1 MSQKKE
7 QFGSRWGFVAAALG
21 MAIGTGNIWRF
32 PREAAQNGGGPFL
45 IAWTIAMLFWA
56 VPVLAAELVMGKK
69 TRLGTIGAFRDFV
82 GKKYTWMG
90 TWVGLVCVL
99 IMCYYSVVTGW
110 CMKYLSL
117 ALVGTFKSG
126 ITTQTT
132 QAIWDNF
139 TASPAQTILFHA
151 LAIGIAGFV
160 VVKGIKGG
168 IEKAC
173 KIMIPTL
180 FGLLVLA
187 AIRAITLPGAAAGLE
202 FLFSP
207 KWEVLKSSKVWVEA
221 FTQASWSTGAG
232 WGFMITYAVYMKE
245 KEDIAGNAMII
256 GVGDNIGALMAG
268 LVVLPSVF
276 ALSPSLEVANQTA
289 LTGGSGLTFVFL
301 AQLFGTM
308 PGGNLI
314 AVAFFGAMTLAA
326 MSSLF
331 PMIEVGVLNLMD
343 MGLNRRKATIATI
356 VFGFLAGIPSAYSMT
371 FFGNQD
377 NVTAY
382 ALWISGMLIVFG
394 IIKYGV
400 EKVRTEEINTPWTDF
415 NMGKWYTYCT
425 YIAPLVTAYLLYDTV
440 KAMLGEANRWQIFGT
455 DWSLGTVL
463 FQFGLYLVIGFS
475 TMNYLN
481 NKVGRSVLPDIK
493 EGGKTACQ

>member
-45 IAWTIAMLFWA
+45 IAWTVAMLFWA
-56 VPVLAAELVMGKK
+56 VPVLAAELVIGRK
-69 TRLGTIGAFRDFV
+69 TRLGTIGSFRDFV

-90 TWVGLVCVL
+90 TWVGLVCIL
-99 IMCYYSVVTGW
+99 IMCIYSVLTGW
-110 CMKYLSL
+110 CMKYTTL
-117 ALVGTFKSG
+117 ALMGTFKSG
-126 ITTQTT
+126 ITTETT

-139 TASPAQTILFHA
+139 TASPAQTLLFHA
-151 LAIGIAGFV
+151 LAIGLSGLIV
-160 VVKGIKGG
+160 IKGIKGG

-180 FGLLVLA
+180 FALLIVA

-202 FLFSP
+202 YLFSP
-207 KWEVLKSSKVWVEA
+207 KWEMLASSRVWVEA

-232 WGFMITYAVYMKE
+232 WGFMITYAVYMRAH
-245 KEDIAGNAMII
+245 EDVAGNALII

-268 LVVLPSVF
+268 LVVLPAIF
-276 ALSPSLEVANQTA
+276 ALSPSVEAATQTA
-289 LTGGSGLTFVFL
+289 LTGGSGLTFVYL

-308 PGGNLI
+308 PGGNII
-314 AVAFFGAMTLAA
+314 ALFFFAAMTLAA
-326 MSSLF
+326 MSSLL

-343 MGLNRRKATIATI
+343 MGLTRKTATIATI
-356 VFGFLAGIPSAYSMT
+356 TFGFLAGIPAAFSMT
-371 FFGNQD
+371 FFNNQD

-382 ALWISGMLIVFG
+382 GLWVSGLFIMFA

-400 EKVRTEEINTPWTDF
+400 EKVRKEEINTPWTDF
-415 NMGKWYTYCT
+415 DMGKWYTYCT
-425 YIAPLVTAYLLYDTV
+425 YLAPVVTAWLLFDTV
-440 KAMLGEANRWQIFGT
+440 KAMLGEQNRWQIFGT

-463 FQFGLYLVIGFS
+463 FQFALYLVFGLLTMKYFNSKIG
-475 TMNYLN
+475 
-481 NKVGRSVLPDIK
+481 KGVLPEIE
-493 EGGKTACQ
+493 EGGM